1 LKKLERANQE
11 ISRVLDVGQI
21 LHSQQMT
28 RILAECLLSPHGL
41 LLAQRAT
48 AKCVLNESDSC
59 EQPPEFKLDKLEGWT
74 PKSRV
79 DSMMLQRFLQKLEP
93 EQNQISRQNLHEK
106 ILA

>member
-11 ISRVLDVGQI
+11 MSRVLDVGQI
-21 LHSQQMT
+21 LRSQQMT

-48 AKCVLNESDSC
+48 AKCVLNESDSD

-74 PKSRV
+74 PKLRV
-79 DSMMLQRFLQKLEP
+79 D
-93 EQNQISRQNLHEK
+93 
-106 ILA
+106 